1 MEVVEYWKNNVYAGA
16 GGRFHYFF
24 LITGL
29 TVIENLMRA
38 LALDEID
45 SFLRSG
51 GAENGEAHGVRHLH
65 CRAANSPARAV
76 HQDGFG
82 STRLRGVMQRMIRG
96 PIGNPHSGALAKTDF
111 FW

>member
-1 MEVVEYWKNNVYAGA
+1 
-16 GGRFHYFF
+16 
-24 LITGL
+24 
-29 TVIENLMRA
+29 MRA

-96 PIGNPHSGALAKTDF
+96 PIGNPHSAALAKTDF
-111 FW
+111 FWYRMHLLFLRKDVFRVTDRNP